1 MPELPEVECWGR
13 RVAERACRGKLI
25 VDVTS
30 HADDIVFADTSA
42 AAFSRA
48 LKGRRVEAVCRR
60 GKQMWFDLAGDGP
73 HPLFHFGMTGRFHV
87 YTDPDDAPAQ
97 GSGKVN
103 WVKTELVMDDGTRL
117 AMSDKRRFARLRLCN
132 RPLDEPPL
140 SELGPDALNDLPP
153 PTWWLEHVPRRRT
166 AVKCLLLDQSFL
178 AGVGNWIADEVLYQA
193 RLDPSRRTDTLTE
206 AEVRRLRDKTGYV
219 IDKAVHYEADYDRFP
234 DTWLFHHRWQL
245 RDSRKGDIFEHQGH
259 KVRFDKVCGRT
270 TSWVPQV
277 QT

>member
-13 RVAERACRGKLI
+13 RVAERACRGKVI
-25 VDVTS
+25 ADVTS
-30 HADDIVFADTSA
+30 HTDDIVFADTSA

-48 LKGRRVEAVCRR
+48 LKDRRVDAVHRR

-73 HPLFHFGMTGRFHV
+73 HPLLHFGMSGRFHV
-87 YTDPDDAPAQ
+87 YTDPHDAPAH
-97 GSGKVN
+97 GNGNVK
-103 WVKTELVMDDGTRL
+103 WVKTELVMGDGTRL
-117 AMSDKRRFARLRLCN
+117 AMSDKRRFARLRLADDPLN
-132 RPLDEPPL
+132 GPPLDA
-140 SELGPDALNDLPP
+140 LGPDALTDLPP

-166 AVKCLLLDQSFL
+166 AIKSLLLDQSFL

-193 RLDPSRRTDTLTE
+193 RLDPHRRADTLTDTE
-206 AEVRRLRDKTGYV
+206 ISELRKKTKYV
-219 IDKAVHYEADYDRFP
+219 IDKAVEYEADYDRFP

-245 RDSRKGDIFEHQGH
+245 RDSRKGGIHDHDGR
-259 KVRFDKVCGRT
+259 KVAFDKIGGRT